1 MNGHRFQRTVEELR
15 AVGAMFWPSDL
26 SEREAELSIIP
37 KLLETQDDFIA
48 ILSVKVE
55 DIEALFTI
63 IQTAEMPSNLFLKH
77 LVVLAD
83 FGGEPIQRINT
94 SFRELFPA
102 GELTYLW
109 QGEERTYRFVTLPVM
124 NSRNA
129 DKPAILSN
137 DKLGISGNKIL
148 EKQNLSDLHKDVIAL
163 LILGGASISE
173 EVARIL
179 AKCEISNYIGEPDK
193 LEKFIKQRYI
203 WVSRITGGAQANSLG
218 QMAQDFVKEYLEQN
232 LNVPGIVVHRE
243 SHLPNVAHADPETGR
258 LTSFDLVVTNGT
270 KYAAIEVS
278 FQVTTNSTIERKG
291 GQARARFQ
299 QVEAAGHKIA
309 YVIGGA
315 GNFQRETQLNNICS
329 HSHCTVS
336 FSKPELDVLCEF
348 LRDFF
353 SENKQI

>member
-1 MNGHRFQRTVEELR
+1 MNGQRFQRTVDELR
-15 AVGAMFWPSDL
+15 AVGAMFWPTDL
-26 SEREAELSIIP
+26 SAKEAELSIIP
-37 KLLETQDDFIA
+37 KLLETQDEFIA

-55 DIEALFTI
+55 NINDLFTI
-63 IQTAEMPSNLFLKH
+63 IEAATMPPNLFLKH

-94 SFRELFPA
+94 RFRELFPN
-102 GELTYLW
+102 GELTYVW
-109 QGEERTYRFVTLPVM
+109 QAEERAYGFAALPYM
-124 NSRNA
+124 QRNGA
-129 DKPAILSN
+129 KPAILSN
-137 DKLGISGNKIL
+137 EKLGISGNRLL
-148 EKQNLSDLHKDVIAL
+148 EKQALTDLHRDVIAL
-163 LILGGASISE
+163 LILGAAAVSE
-173 EVARIL
+173 EIAQVL
-179 AKCEISNYIGEPDK
+179 AKCEISNYLGEPDK

-203 WVSRITGGAQANSLG
+203 WVSRITGGAQANTLG
-218 QMAQDFVKEYLEQN
+218 QMAQNFVKEYLEEN
-232 LNVPGIVVHRE
+232 LQIPGILVQRE
-243 SHLPNVAHADPETGR
+243 SHLPNVAHADPQTGR
-258 LTSFDLVVTNGT
+258 LTSFDLVVSDGA
-270 KYAAIEVS
+270 KYVAIEVS

-291 GQARARFQ
+291 GQARDRFL

-353 SENKQI
+353 QGNNQV